1 MKLIINCVDN
11 LKFYCEIEDLLKME
25 DFYIKNLIT
34 DTTDF
39 EKDNQTDIE
48 IDYNENF
55 DIIKN
60 IFDSLRYKN
69 LIFNKET
76 NLKLMYQVCDKWC
89 VSEWLIKSIEN
100 EINGNKK
107 LNNIVDFINNLNGN
121 TVQCDICNNG
131 FNINNN
137 TKTSC
142 KRHTS
147 NHIIAGTSIYYCC
160 GKEDPCQ
167 IGYHVYKPTITTS
180 LIDTIKDLI

>member
-25 DFYIKNLIT
+25 EFYIKNLIT

-39 EKDNQTDIE
+39 EKDNQADIE

-60 IFDSLRYKN
+60 IFDSLRYRN

-76 NLKLMYQVCDKWC
+76 NLKLMYQVSDKWC
-89 VSEWLIKSIEN
+89 VPEWLIKSIEN
-100 EINGNKK
+100 EINSNKK
-107 LNNIVDFINNLNGN
+107 LNNLVDFIYNLNGN

-131 FNINNN
+131 FSIDSN

-142 KRHTS
+142 RRHIRT
-147 NHIIAGTSIYYCC
+147 HVIAGTTIYYCC
-160 GKEDPCQ
+160 GKEEPCQ
-167 IGYHVYKPTITTS
+167 IGYHVYKPTIYPS
-180 LIDTIKDLI
+180 FIESIKELI